1 MLSLSSALAEEDSLL
16 VLLPSLELEEE
27 EDDDEDGS
35 SSSTERS
42 HCRTSLR
49 SRPVCLASAAT
60 LICRLLRPAASASR
74 AAVASAASC
83 AVVRPAVG
91 SKKDLTVNEEVDGDD
106 EGSGGGG
113 VEAIDSDIESSP
125 WLSTDALATKV
136 ALVAVSGRRMDAR
149 HCSCALMRE
158 RGAREAGGGRRFV
171 PLTTTGKPPLMPP
184 PLLSHVGRPRFL
196 AALPAEA
203 LDVSRHAALMSRA
216 LWMEIRREE
225 RGFVSSTTR
234 EREEEEEKVQ
244 VESKEKH

>member
-1 MLSLSSALAEEDSLL
+1 
-16 VLLPSLELEEE
+16 
-27 EDDDEDGS
+27 
-35 SSSTERS
+35 
-42 HCRTSLR
+42 
-49 SRPVCLASAAT
+49 
-60 LICRLLRPAASASR
+60 
-74 AAVASAASC
+74 
-83 AVVRPAVG
+83 
-91 SKKDLTVNEEVDGDD
+91 VNEEVDGDGD
-106 EGSGGGG
+106 GEESGGGG

-136 ALVAVSGRRMDAR
+136 ALVAVSGRRMDAQ
-149 HCSCALMRE
+149 HFSCALMRE

-184 PLLSHVGRPRFL
+184 PLLSHVGRPRLL

-203 LDVSRHAALMSRA
+203 LDVSRHAALMPRA